1 MSDAAVVDPWAA
13 VVGQSD
19 AVARLRSAAVDPVH
33 AYLLLGPPG
42 VGAATAATAF
52 AAEVL
57 AHATGV
63 DPDRARRLAAEGNHP
78 DLIRIEPEGQT
89 LRVVDADAATR
100 AAMRSPMEADRKVIV
115 IPSVDAIEMA
125 TIGKLLKIVEEP
137 PPSTTFV
144 LLAAEVIPD
153 IVTIAS
159 RCVTVPFGPLPPT
172 VVIEALLADG
182 ADAERA
188 ELAAAASGGDL
199 DRARLLVTDD
209 ALAERAA
216 AWAASLGRLDGTGA
230 TVWTVVEELRA
241 GMDAAAGPLQTMQS
255 AELAALDAR
264 AEAMGERV
272 VGRSEIVARHKREL
286 RRLRADELRF
296 GFATLSRQLRDE
308 AIAGNPRAFT
318 RIDRVQQ
325 AADAL
330 IRNPN
335 EPLLLQS
342 LFADLGS

>member
-1 MSDAAVVDPWAA
+1 MSDVAVADPWAL
-13 VVGQSD
+13 VVGQGE
-19 AVARLRSAAVDPVH
+19 AVARLRAAAVDPVH

-42 VGAATAATAF
+42 VGATAAATAF

-63 DPDRARRLAAEGNHP
+63 DGDRARRLVMEGIHP

-144 LLAAEVIPD
+144 LLATEVIPD
-153 IVTIAS
+153 IITIAS
-159 RCVTVPFGPLPPT
+159 RCVTVPFGPLPPN
-172 VVIEALLADG
+172 VVIGALLADG
-182 ADAERA
+182 ADSARA

-199 DRARLLVTDD
+199 ERARLLVTDD
-209 ALAERAA
+209 ALAGRAA
-216 AWAASLGRLDGTGA
+216 TWAASLGRLDGTGA
-230 TVWTVVEELRA
+230 TVWTIVEELRA
-241 GMDAAAGPLQTMQS
+241 GMDAAAGPLEAMQA
-255 AELAALDAR
+255 AELAGLDAR
-264 AEAMGERV
+264 AEEMGERV
-272 VGRSEIVARHKREL
+272 IGRSEIIARHKREL
-286 RRLRADELRF
+286 RRSRTDELRF
-296 GFATLSRQLRDE
+296 GLATLSRQLRDE
-308 AIAGNPRAFT
+308 AIAGNPRAFA
-318 RIDRVQQ
+318 RIDRVQE
-325 AADAL
+325 AADSL

-342 LFADLGS
+342 LFADLGA